1 MKEFIYNAFYF
12 QNGKQR
18 YKFIVL
24 SHDFK
29 KSLKILKELSEAVN
43 RRRTENA
50 AKEKKDKQW
59 LRKNPTTH
67 KTRD

>member
-1 MKEFIYNAFYF
+1 
-12 QNGKQR
+12 
-18 YKFIVL
+18 
-24 SHDFK
+24 
-29 KSLKILKELSEAVN
+29 LKILKELSEAVN

-59 LRKNPTTH
+59 LRKKTTTH

>member
-1 MKEFIYNAFYF
+1 
-12 QNGKQR
+12 
-18 YKFIVL
+18 
-24 SHDFK
+24 
-29 KSLKILKELSEAVN
+29 LKILKELSEAVN

-59 LRKNPTTH
+59 LWKKPTTH

>member
-1 MKEFIYNAFYF
+1 LKEIIYNAFYF

-50 AKEKKDKQW
+50 AKKKKKDKQ
-59 LRKNPTTH
+59 
-67 KTRD
+67 